1 MLVNKRNMVVI
12 KTRSVVIVWPNQVI
26 RMGAMEVNLEGWI
39 NMMMKMNGNL
49 SSIKRKRVVL
59 GGMMTINKNKSQKS
73 KRKNLRWLMTF
84 GRSHGKMK
92 INKINLR
99 KSKNLKKS

>member
-1 MLVNKRNMVVI
+1 MLVHKRNMVVI
-12 KTRSVVIVWPNQVI
+12 KTHLVVIITKKVI
-26 RMGAMEVNLEGWI
+26 LMGAMEVNLEVWI
-39 NMMMKMNGNL
+39 KMMMKMNGNL

-59 GGMMTINKNKSQKS
+59 GRMMTINKNKNQKS
-73 KRKNLRWLMTF
+73 KRKNLRWLMIF
-84 GRSHGKMK
+84 GRNHGKMK

>member
-1 MLVNKRNMVVI
+1 MLVHKRNMVVI
-12 KTRSVVIVWPNQVI
+12 KTHLVVIVTKKVI
-26 RMGAMEVNLEGWI
+26 LMEAMEVNPEVWI
-39 NMMMKMNGNL
+39 KMMMKMNGNL

-59 GGMMTINKNKSQKS
+59 GMMTINKNKSQKS

>member
-1 MLVNKRNMVVI
+1 MLVHKRNMVVI
-12 KTRSVVIVWPNQVI
+12 KTHLVVIITKKVI
-26 RMGAMEVNLEGWI
+26 LMGAMEVNLEVWI
-39 NMMMKMNGNL
+39 KMMMKMNGNL

>member
-1 MLVNKRNMVVI
+1 MLVHKRNMVVI
-12 KTRSVVIVWPNQVI
+12 KTHLVVIITKKVI
-26 RMGAMEVNLEGWI
+26 LMEAMEVNPEVWI
-39 NMMMKMNGNL
+39 KMMMKMNGNL

-59 GGMMTINKNKSQKS
+59 GMMTINKNKSQKS